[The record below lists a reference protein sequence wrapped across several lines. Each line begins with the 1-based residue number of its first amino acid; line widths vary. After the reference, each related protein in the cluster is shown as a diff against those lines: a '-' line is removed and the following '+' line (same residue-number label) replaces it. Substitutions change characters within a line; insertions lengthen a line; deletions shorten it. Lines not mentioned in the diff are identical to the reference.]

1 MTTRRLPPRYPRALA
16 LEPRILLDA
25 AATATAEAVVTQ
37 TETKP
42 GVTAKGADATISI
55 KATDVKQ
62 SVDLFS
68 GVSVATDTSNQE
80 LSSLT
85 ISVNTTG
92 SNQALVIDG
101 TTIALQAGNGVTTN
115 NAYTY
120 AVTVNGS
127 STTVTLSIASSY
139 AYSSADVATLIDS
152 IQYSTLD
159 NTVET
164 HNVTVTL
171 GSLSDSGGESAD
183 LSAIH
188 SSIAV
193 TSDINVAPTL
203 SRDDTLHT
211 GESYS
216 VDDLG
221 SSASEVV
228 YSSDGTHAYVAGTQS
243 ISVFSIDSTGR
254 LTQTQTL
261 TGITDMGTATHMVI
275 SADGKSIYTTSGSG
289 TIVQFS
295 VASDGTV
302 SYSASI
308 ATNNGNATGG
318 LAISQDGAYV
328 YVGTQYNGVVI
339 LSRDSSSGALTAL
352 TSRAESSSRNAIVAT
367 SSNYVYTLSTT
378 GSHTLTVYSRNSDG
392 TLSTVATVASGSSGY
407 NAVDYVIQ
415 TSSDGQYIY
424 VGDPANGTIS
434 TYHLSGTS
442 LQLAS
447 TTTLSGFTSLALSSD
462 GSVLYAST
470 SSGGTDVYSVSSSG
484 GLTLQGAV
492 ASSTNGSDIALSADG
507 KSLLVAGGSLSRY
520 TTLQDMSLG
529 VALAFAGGLTLRDSN
544 YDALANGAGNYKGA
558 SITVTTSVSDGS
570 YGSYGFADGG
580 SLTLSNGVISQNG
593 TAIATLSTSAGVLTV
608 TFIGDATT
616 AVANQVL
623 HQLTYFNASAAVGS
637 LVQLSATSAD
647 AELSSNTVLLTL
659 RASTSPLL
667 NTDAATG
674 YSLSTATSETV
685 YSYTLLADLFKDAD
699 GDRLTWSISGL
710 PEGLTFDAST
720 RTISGSTTQVGTFS
734 VTVTATDAS
743 GASASLVLALAV
755 DKIANRA
762 PEVSAD
768 APSTLNSATQNTAYN
783 ITLDSTLFSDTDSVY
798 GDHLTWTVSGLPDG
812 LTFNATTLTISG
824 TSSVV
829 GNYKV
834 TVTATDQSG
843 ATAAVEMTLR
853 VISEAE
859 ANNNAP
865 SLVADASI
873 LSYTSDGSLNGFS
886 QYVNSI
892 TLSEDGGT
900 LIIAASTSNNGNG
913 TSYLYIYG
921 RDTTNGELTLL
932 QTFTQG
938 TQSDGDATNGIELDG
953 LAGIT
958 SVAYSSDGSRL
969 YLSGYDSTGGT
980 NAYSVSVFSIG
991 DDGLLTLTGQVA
1003 DIPEKVLQIAVAQ
1016 DSRSF
1021 YALSATTIYAYRT
1034 GDDGTLTQISS
1045 YTPGSGFGTAITMQI
1060 DDSGIVYVLSG
1071 GRLTIYTATDDGS
1084 LAYAGQLV
1092 RSGTTL
1098 NWTDASGNVAT
1109 AGTVAANAFT
1119 DSNAFAVSSSGFIYL
1134 TTSNGFLTS
1143 LHYDSSTNTLSM
1155 VSAFGVTSNFGGQ
1168 YPHGI
1173 AISDDGTTLY
1183 VVSAASSV
1191 ISVYTIGEDGVPIYS
1206 STIAT
1211 SGAMSR
1217 LVVSNDGQYVY
1228 GGRNLY
1234 FGTPLLS
1241 IVRATSA
1248 TVPYSEAGT
1257 IHPVSGITLSD
1268 ADYDALNNGAGNYN
1282 GASIT
1287 LTRSTGANTSD
1298 TYGFADTNGLTLADG
1313 IISLNGNA
1321 IATFTSVSG
1330 LLTVTF
1336 TADVSTATAN
1346 LVAKQLTYTN
1356 TSKDPGS
1363 SISMTL
1369 SVADQYAASSVT
1381 LLLSVSTVNDA
1392 PTLTS
1397 SNAAVT
1403 YSAGGNAIKVF
1414 DDTAVSAIEADQTV
1428 TSLTLTVAGL
1438 ADGASETLSLNG
1450 TSVALTDGTSVTG
1463 TLDFTDG
1470 AATTTYSYTA
1480 QVTVSGNIA
1489 TVTITST
1496 GIPSAAAAALVDSIG
1511 YADTSSATVGTRTI
1525 TLTAIKD
1532 SGGTGNGGVDTTAL
1546 NIASTINVILD
1557 NTAPTLSATGN
1568 TTSYVENAAG
1578 VTLFS
1583 DVTLTTGETGQAVA
1597 SLTLSVTGVADGSSE
1612 TLTVDGTT
1620 ISLVAGTGTTSH
1632 GYSYTVTVEGSTATL
1647 VIASSSGMT
1656 VNSATALVAD
1666 MTYSNSSED
1675 PTAGNRNVT
1684 LTSVQDDGGTGNAGT
1699 DSTTL
1704 AIVATID
1711 VVAVNDAPT
1720 LQASAQTVAY
1730 STSGSSVTLFSDVVL
1745 SAVESGQAI
1754 STVTFTVTGVVDNS
1768 NETLTVDGTRVSLV
1782 AGTGTTSHYSYRVTV
1797 SGDTA
1802 TVVITSTSGMAADSA
1817 ATLIEQT
1824 TYANLSNTQTAGV
1837 RSISVSVQDNGGTV
1851 DGGSDS
1857 STLSTSATLTVVGNS
1872 APVLSANADYNH
1884 LAVSE
1889 SLTQIS
1895 GLDDIAASALSSD
1908 GSYVYVISSSGT
1920 VAVFS
1925 RNISSG
1931 ELLLLS
1937 TLDSG
1942 VNSASQLVLSRDGS
1956 KAYVL
1961 GNDGNSIA
1969 VLTRDSSD
1977 GSLTPSQILSTQNVV
1992 DLAVASN
1999 GSALYVVDGNYS
2011 GLLVYTLDSST
2022 QQYALSQ
2029 SIAASTGAG
2038 PYLFSA
2044 VDVETVGDYVYVVT
2058 DPVAT
2063 SVANTLIVYHI
2074 GSDGQLSAV
2083 GYLRDGQT
2091 VEEATVDMSSPVDVA
2106 VSTDGS
2112 VIYVA
2117 SSTGVAVFTFDASA
2131 GTLSYLGALSNLAN
2145 VTDIALSSDN
2155 GTLYLT
2161 SAEGGVSRY
2170 KVDGATLTLLDS
2182 IDSNNDST
2190 LAGAKAVVSAAN
2202 GTVIVVGS
2210 NGLVSLTDSLADE
2223 LPISYTEQHSAQ
2235 LADMLTLSDADY
2247 DAMAGGV
2254 GNYNGAVITLM
2265 REGGASNDDTYSL
2278 AEGNGLTLING
2289 VIYLNSSAIASFS
2302 NNAGVLTLTFTS
2314 DVSSTIANAVLKQ
2327 ISYTNTNDDPATTVR
2342 LTLAVT
2348 DGYDVRTSTTLVL
2361 GVTAIND
2368 APTLNTTTANATY
2381 TEGDGATSLFSDTT
2395 LSTVES
2401 GQAIS
2406 ALTLT
2411 VSGLGDGASETLN
2424 IDGAAISLVAG
2435 SGTTTSGY
2443 HYTVTLDGS
2452 VATVTINSDDGIA
2465 ASNAAALINS
2475 LTYANSSR
2483 SPTEGSRAITL
2494 TGVQDNGG
2502 TANGG
2507 DDTSV
2512 LTQTVTVT
2520 VIAVNDAP
2528 ILTSNPS
2535 SPAYIEGGDAVGL
2548 FSDTDISTVEDG
2560 QSITALTLTVAGVSD
2575 GSAETLTV
2583 DGTSIALVNGSGT
2596 TSSGYAYSVSL
2607 SNGVATLVITSST
2620 GIATADANQLVNS
2633 LTYADTG
2640 HDVSAGTRTIT
2651 LASLQDSGGN
2661 QTSSPDISAVVNV
2674 AAANDAP
2681 TLTAVG
2687 SRTDYVAGGTS
2698 VPLFSDAQVSTLE
2711 NQQAIAALTLS
2722 VTGITDSAE
2731 ALEIDGSRVTLANGN
2746 TITTASGLHI
2756 AVKVVDGR
2764 ATVSITSSV
2773 GLSVQNAQ
2781 SLINTMNYVNDSPV
2795 ISVGTRTVT
2804 LNAVRDNGGDANG
2817 GVDTTV
2823 LDITATVSVIN
2834 SAPEPST
2841 ADATLASAT
2850 KEVAYSTT
2858 LTSSLFSDINGDT
2871 LSWAVQGL
2879 PEGLSFDPQSHTLSG
2894 KVSTVGSFSFTV
2906 TVTDSAGA
2914 SASRVLTLNVLSTS
2928 ARPTVLID
2936 QRNSLQASSPH
2947 LPAFA
2952 ERAFDSPAFASLD
2965 AIQAPIPTIEND
2977 NSSRYAIRLL
2987 PDQDVL
2993 NPTTSL
2999 TEQLVQTDDVYN
3011 NSLARE
3017 DGSDFVRVGDML
3029 VGQVEP
3035 AVDGSQTMTLK
3046 VPAHL
3051 PDGSNVTRISLDNG
3065 LPLPNWVRF
3074 NPRTGQLQI
3083 DRSHLARQGSLN
3095 LTVIGR
3101 DTEGKESR
3109 TALQVRS
3116 DQRPA
3121 GEPRTSSK
3129 PASQREHAEP
3139 SVPAQLRQAAPSAL
3153 LDDARHLLEQ
3163 LSGLNDQAAPVRT
3176 TA

>member
-25 AATATAEAVVTQ
+25 AATATAEAVVAQ

-101 TTIALQAGNGVTTN
+101 TTITLEADSGETTN
-115 NAYTY
+115 NGYFYTV
-120 AVTVNGS
+120 AVSG
-127 STTVTLSIASSY
+127 TTTTITLSIASSD

-203 SRDDTLHT
+203 SRADTLHT

-228 YSSDGTHAYVAGTQS
+228 YSSDGTHAYVAGTHS
-243 ISVFSIDSTGR
+243 ISVFSIDASGR
-254 LTQTQTL
+254 LTQAQTL

-378 GSHTLTVYSRNSDG
+378 GNHTLTVYSRNSDG
-392 TLSTVATVASGSSGY
+392 TLSTVATLTNGSFGY
-407 NAVDYVIQ
+407 SAVDYTLQ

-424 VGDPANGTIS
+424 VGNPAKGTIS

-442 LQLAS
+442 LELAS

-470 SSGGTDVYSVSSSG
+470 SSGGIDVYSVSSSG

-507 KSLLVAGGSLSRY
+507 KSLLVAGGGVSRY
-520 TTLQDMSLG
+520 TTLQDMNLG

-544 YDALANGAGNYKGA
+544 YDALANGEGNYKGA
-558 SITVTTSVSDGS
+558 SITVTASVSD
-570 YGSYGFADGG
+570 GSYGFADGG
-580 SLTLSNGVISQNG
+580 SLSLSNGVISQNG
-593 TAIATLSTSAGVLTV
+593 TAIATLSTRAGVLTV
-608 TFIGDATT
+608 TFTADATT

-623 HQLTYFNASAAVGS
+623 HQLTYTNASAAAGS
-637 LVQLSATSAD
+637 LVQLSVTSAD

-659 RASTSPLL
+659 RTNTLPQV
-667 NTDAATG
+667 NTDASTG
-674 YSLSTATSETV
+674 YALTKATSETV

-699 GDRLTWSISGL
+699 GDKLTWSVSGL
-710 PEGLTFDAST
+710 PEGLTFNAST

-743 GASASLVLALAV
+743 GASASLVLALHV
-755 DKIANRA
+755 DQIVNRTPQVDSDTSTTLA
-762 PEVSAD
+762 PATENTAYST
-768 APSTLNSATQNTAYN
+768 TLNSA
-783 ITLDSTLFSDTDSVY
+783 LFSDADSVY
-798 GDHLTWTVSGLPDG
+798 GDTLTWAVKGLPDG
-812 LTFNATTLTISG
+812 LTFDASTLTLSG
-824 TSSVV
+824 TPANLGS
-829 GNYKV
+829 YTI
-834 TVTATDQSG
+834 TVTATDASG
-843 ATAAVEMTLR
+843 AAATAEVTLQIITQAQADNSAPD
-853 VISEAE
+853 IS
-859 ANNNAP
+859 
-865 SLVADASI
+865 VADSALVYTANSG
-873 LSYTSDGSLNGFS
+873 LSGVGYYVFSLS
-886 QYVNSI
+886 
-892 TLSEDGGT
+892 LSEDNTTLVVIGSGG
-900 LIIAASTSNNGNG
+900 ANASLSPTADS
-913 TSYLYIYG
+913 TIYVYS
-921 RDTTNGELTLL
+921 RDTATGKLTLV
-932 QTFTQG
+932 QSFAQG
-938 TQSDGDATNGIELDG
+938 TEENAATSATEMDGLIGATSVTYSADGDHVYVVGK
-953 LAGIT
+953 
-958 SVAYSSDGSRL
+958 
-969 YLSGYDSTGGT
+969 
-980 NAYSVSVFSIG
+980 NAANNYVVSVFSINDNG
-991 DDGLLTLTGQVA
+991 TLALTNLGATLGTTQVKELVASDDGNTLYAVTGTSVYSIDVNNSGALTVA
-1003 DIPEKVLQIAVAQ
+1003 GTYSEVNGTTAYGIDV
-1016 DSRSF
+1016 DSS
-1021 YALSATTIYAYRT
+1021 
-1034 GDDGTLTQISS
+1034 GT
-1045 YTPGSGFGTAITMQI
+1045 
-1060 DDSGIVYVLSG
+1060 VYVLSNG
-1071 GRLTIYTATDDGS
+1071 TAQLTLYTTNADSTLTYIGKLTRNATVLNYTDAAGTVTAAGTLTSGSGFSGARDITVSDNGTIYIATGSNGYISVLQYNRTSNTMALVSSISVSTQLGSTPWSVTLSADGSALYVGTALNSFGVYSINTDGS
-1084 LAYAGQLV
+1084 LTYV
-1092 RSGTTL
+1092 KTV
-1098 NWTDASGNVAT
+1098 TDT
-1109 AGTVAANAFT
+1109 
-1119 DSNAFAVSSSGFIYL
+1119 
-1134 TTSNGFLTS
+1134 
-1143 LHYDSSTNTLSM
+1143 
-1155 VSAFGVTSNFGGQ
+1155 GGR
-1168 YPHGI
+1168 G
-1173 AISDDGTTLY
+1173 L
-1183 VVSAASSV
+1183 
-1191 ISVYTIGEDGVPIYS
+1191 
-1206 STIAT
+1206 
-1211 SGAMSR
+1211 R
-1217 LVVSNDGQYVY
+1217 LVVSSDGSSIYS
-1228 GGRNLY
+1228 GGY
-1234 FGTPLLS
+1234 AYSTGVGQAST
-1241 IVRATSA
+1241 AD
-1248 TVPYSEAGT
+1248 TVAVSYSEGGSVNIASA
-1257 IHPVSGITLSD
+1257 ISLSD
-1268 ADYDALNNGAGNYN
+1268 ADYDALNNGTGNYN
-1282 GASIT
+1282 GASVT
-1287 LTRSTGANTSD
+1287 LARSAGANTSD
-1298 TYGFADTNGLTLADG
+1298 TYGFTAANGLTLADG
-1313 IISLNGNA
+1313 VISLNGNA
-1321 IATFTSVSG
+1321 IATFTNVSG

-1369 SVADQYAASSVT
+1369 SVADQYTASSVN
-1381 LLLSVSTVNDA
+1381 LLLSVTTVNDA

-1397 SNAAVT
+1397 SNATVT

-1414 DDTAVSAIEADQTV
+1414 DDTAVSTIEADQTV

-1438 ADGASETLSLNG
+1438 VDGASEKLSLKG
-1450 TSVALTDGTSVTG
+1450 TSVALTDGSSVTG
-1463 TLDFTDG
+1463 TLDVTDG
-1470 AATTTYSYTA
+1470 ATTTTYSFTA
-1480 QVTVSGNIA
+1480 KVVVSGTTA

-1496 GIPSAAAAALVDSIG
+1496 GLPSAAAAALVDSIG

-1532 SGGTGNGGVDTTAL
+1532 SGGTGNGGVDTATL
-1546 NIASTINVILD
+1546 SIASTINVILG

-1568 TTSYVENAAG
+1568 TTRYVENAAG
-1578 VTLFS
+1578 VTLFR
-1583 DVTLTTGETGQAVA
+1583 DVTLTTGESGQAVA
-1597 SLTLSVTGVADGSSE
+1597 SLTLSVAGVADGSSE
-1612 TLTVDGTT
+1612 ALTVDGTT

-1632 GYSYTVTVEGSTATL
+1632 GYRYTVTVEGSTATL

-1656 VNSATALVAD
+1656 VNSATALIAD

-1675 PTAGNRNVT
+1675 STAGSRSIT
-1684 LTSVQDDGGTGNAGT
+1684 LKSVKDDGGTANAGT
-1699 DSTTL
+1699 DSSAL

-1730 STSGSSVTLFSDVVL
+1730 STSGSSVALFSDVVL

-1754 STVTFTVTGVVDNS
+1754 STVTFTVTGVVDRN

-1782 AGTGTTSHYSYRVTV
+1782 AGSGSTSHYSYRVTV

-1837 RSISVSVQDNGGTV
+1837 RSISVSVQDNGGTA

-1857 STLSTSATLTVVGNS
+1857 TTLSTSATLAMVSNS
-1872 APVLSANADYNH
+1872 APVLSADADYNH

-1889 SLTQIS
+1889 SLTHIS

-1908 GSYVYVISSSGT
+1908 GSYVYAISSSGT

-1942 VNSASQLVLSRDGS
+1942 VNSASQLVVSSDGS

-1969 VLTRDSSD
+1969 VLTLDSSD

-1999 GSALYVVDGNYS
+1999 GGALYVVDGNYS

-2029 SIAASTGAG
+2029 SIAATTSAA

-2063 SVANTLIVYHI
+2063 TVANTLIVYHI

-2091 VEEATVDMSSPVDVA
+2091 VDKSTVDMSSPVDIA
-2106 VSTDGS
+2106 LSTDGS

-2117 SSTGVAVFTFDASA
+2117 SNTGVAVFTFDASA
-2131 GTLSYLGALSNLAN
+2131 GTLSYLGAMSNLAN

-2161 SAEGGVSRY
+2161 SADGSVSRY
-2170 KVDGATLTLLDS
+2170 KIDGATLTLLDS
-2182 IDSNNDST
+2182 IDSNSDAA

-2202 GTVIVVGS
+2202 GTVIVIGS
-2210 NGLVSLTDSLADE
+2210 GGLVSLTDSLADE
-2223 LPISYTEQHSAQ
+2223 LAISYTEQHSAQ
-2235 LADMLTLSDADY
+2235 LADRLTLSDADY

-2254 GNYNGAVITLM
+2254 GNYNGAVITLV

-2278 AEGNGLTLING
+2278 AEGNGLTLVNG

-2302 NNAGVLTLTFTS
+2302 SSAGALTLTFTS
-2314 DVSSTIANAVLKQ
+2314 DVSSATANAVLKQ
-2327 ISYTNTNDDPATTVR
+2327 ISYANTNDDPAATVS

-2361 GVTAIND
+2361 GVTTIND
-2368 APTLNTTTANATY
+2368 APTLTTTAANTTY
-2381 TEGDGATSLFSDTT
+2381 TEGGGATSLFSDTT
-2395 LSTVES
+2395 LSTTES

-2424 IDGAAISLVAG
+2424 IDGTAISLVAG

-2443 HYTVTLDGS
+2443 HYTVTVDGKL
-2452 VATVTINSDDGIA
+2452 ATVIINGDGGIA

-2475 LTYANSSR
+2475 LAYANSSQ
-2483 SPTEGSRAITL
+2483 SPTEGARAITL
-2494 TGVQDNGG
+2494 TSVQDNGG

-2507 DDTSV
+2507 NDTRA
-2512 LTQTVTVT
+2512 LTQTATVT

-2528 ILTSNPS
+2528 ILTS
-2535 SPAYIEGGDAVGL
+2535 SPVSPTYVEGDAAVGL
-2548 FSDTDISTVEDG
+2548 FIGTDISTVEAG

-2575 GSAETLTV
+2575 GNAETLTV
-2583 DGTSIALVNGSGT
+2583 DGTCVALVNGSGI

-2607 SNGVATLVITSST
+2607 SNGVATLVITRST
-2620 GIATADANQLVNS
+2620 GIATADANQLVNG

-2640 HDVSAGTRTIT
+2640 RDVTAGTRTIT
-2651 LASLQDSGGN
+2651 LASLQDSGGS
-2661 QTSSPDISAVVNV
+2661 QTSSPTLSAVVNV

-2687 SRTDYVAGGTS
+2687 SRTDYVAGGSS

-2722 VTGITDSAE
+2722 VSGITDSAE
-2731 ALEIDGSRVTLANGN
+2731 ALEIDGSRVALTNGDTL
-2746 TITTASGLHI
+2746 TTVSGLHI
-2756 AVKVVDGR
+2756 TVMVVDGR
-2764 ATVSITSSV
+2764 ATVSITSSS

-2781 SLINTMNYVNDSPV
+2781 SLINTMSYVNDSPV
-2795 ISVGTRTVT
+2795 VSVGARTVT
-2804 LNAVRDNGGDANG
+2804 LNAVRDNGGNANG
-2817 GVDTTV
+2817 GVDTSV
-2823 LDITATVSVIN
+2823 LNIDTTVSVIN
-2834 SAPEPST
+2834 SAPEPGT
-2841 ADATLASAT
+2841 ADAALASAT
-2850 KEVAYSTT
+2850 KDVAYSTT
-2858 LTSSLFSDINGDT
+2858 LASNLFSDINGDA

-2879 PEGLSFDPQSHTLSG
+2879 PEGLSFDPLSHTLSG
-2894 KVSTVGSFSFTV
+2894 KVRTVGSFSFTV

-2914 SASRVLTLNVLSTS
+2914 STSRVLTLDVLSAS

-2936 QRNSLQASSPH
+2936 QRNSLQASLPH

-2952 ERAFDSPAFASLD
+2952 ERAFDGPVFASLD
-2965 AIQAPIPTIEND
+2965 AIRAPIPTIEND
-2977 NSSRYAIRLL
+2977 NSSRYATRLL
-2987 PDQDVL
+2987 PDQDAL

-2999 TEQLVQTDDVYN
+2999 TEQLVQTDDVYTD
-3011 NSLARE
+3011 SPARE
-3017 DGSDFVRVGDML
+3017 AGSDFVRVGNTQ
-3029 VGQVEP
+3029 VSQVEP
-3035 AVDGSQTMTLK
+3035 AVDGSQTVTLK
-3046 VPAHL
+3046 VPAQL
-3051 PDGSNVTRISLDNG
+3051 PDGSNVTRISLGNG

-3083 DRSHLARQGSLN
+3083 DRSHLTRQGSLN

-3121 GEPRTSSK
+3121 GEPRTHST
-3129 PASQREHAEP
+3129 PAPQREHAEP

-3153 LDDARHLLEQ
+3153 LDDARHLIEQ